1 MITAIVYTSNSG
13 YTAQYAEILHQK
25 TKLPAYTLDQAKTVL
40 PAQSEIMYLGW
51 IMASNMQ
58 GYRKAAKRYQIA
70 CACGVCMGASGS
82 QLKEVR
88 SATKIDASIPLF
100 TLQGGFDMNKLHG
113 MYKLMMQVMAKTAG
127 KGLAEK
133 TDRTP
138 DEDVMLDMM
147 LHGGNYVSEENLRP
161 VLDWY
166 TGQQKI

>member
-1 MITAIVYTSNSG
+1 
-13 YTAQYAEILHQK
+13 
-25 TKLPAYTLDQAKTVL
+25 
-40 PAQSEIMYLGW
+40 
-51 IMASNMQ
+51 
-58 GYRKAAKRYQIA
+58 
-70 CACGVCMGASGS
+70 
-82 QLKEVR
+82 
-88 SATKIDASIPLF
+88 
-100 TLQGGFDMNKLHG
+100 MNKLHG

>member
-1 MITAIVYTSNSG
+1 M
-13 YTAQYAEILHQK
+13 LF
-25 TKLPAYTLDQAKTVL
+25 
-40 PAQSEIMYLGW
+40 
-51 IMASNMQ
+51 
-58 GYRKAAKRYQIA
+58 
-70 CACGVCMGASGS
+70 
-82 QLKEVR
+82 R
-88 SATKIDASIPLF
+88 S
-100 TLQGGFDMNKLHG
+100 